1 MAELLRNPDALRAR
15 IERKSHVFGAAQA
28 RVAQANAETRSAK
41 LYLNP
46 VVDASLSSVAI
57 NGSPALADSIWNA
70 GVSETWELGK
80 RGPRRA
86 AAELHAGAT
95 RKERE
100 QTLLD
105 QLSLARRSLAEVLF
119 LNLRSATLDEAYQ
132 SAERGAEL
140 ERVRYEQKALSG
152 VDYDR
157 LLLDLAIQR
166 AELARSRAEA
176 RAALASC
183 TAVLLGEC
191 DLEGAEERDLEVSLQ
206 VPQLDTET
214 ALSRRPDLQAL
225 ALESDSARRSAE
237 LASRR
242 AIPDVTLRIGYQRDN
257 SLPPSSARD
266 SVSLGVSMPLALADH
281 GQHDAARALA
291 RADELTELRAA
302 ATLDSRAALRGLS
315 ERQLTISQ
323 TLIHLE
329 QESLPLAKSVL
340 ESSQRAFDNGGVSL
354 TDLLLARRNYVAL
367 RLTLLERRF
376 ELFTVQNDL
385 IHELGVQPAH

>member
-1 MAELLRNPDALRAR
+1 
-15 IERKSHVFGAAQA
+15 
-28 RVAQANAETRSAK
+28 
-41 LYLNP
+41 
-46 VVDASLSSVAI
+46 
-57 NGSPALADSIWNA
+57 
-70 GVSETWELGK
+70 
-80 RGPRRA
+80 
-86 AAELHAGAT
+86 
-95 RKERE
+95 
-100 QTLLD
+100 
-105 QLSLARRSLAEVLF
+105 
-119 LNLRSATLDEAYQ
+119 
-132 SAERGAEL
+132 
-140 ERVRYEQKALSG
+140 
-152 VDYDR
+152 
-157 LLLDLAIQR
+157 LLDLAIQR